1 MDERL
6 KTYAI
11 AQEPYN
17 GVESIANIDD
27 SLERHLPKTS
37 KKTFLLYLL
46 LSPLL
51 ALGAWLLLIWCMIY
65 TDAN

>member
-1 MDERL
+1 MKNE
-6 KTYAI
+6 
-11 AQEPYN
+11 
-17 GVESIANIDD
+17 NIDD
-27 SLERHLPKTS
+27 MNWYPKT
-37 KKTFLLYLL
+37 KPKTFLIYLL

>member
-1 MDERL
+1 MKNEKTMDERL

-11 AQEPYN
+11 TQ
-17 GVESIANIDD
+17 DD

-37 KKTFLLYLL
+37 KKTFLIYLL
-46 LSPLL
+46 ASPLL
-51 ALGAWLLLIWCMIY
+51 AMGAWLLLIWCMIY

>member
-1 MDERL
+1 MKTEKTMDERL

-11 AQEPYN
+11 HQ
-17 GVESIANIDD
+17 DD

-37 KKTFLLYLL
+37 KKTFLIYLL

-51 ALGAWLLLIWCMIY
+51 ACGAWLLLIWCMIY